1 MIQFIWQCQSSMTLT
16 YSKLAKPWREKI
28 FYEVV
33 IYHIL
38 FDDLIVLML

>member
-1 MIQFIWQCQSSMTLT
+1 MIQFIWQWQSSTILT

-38 FDDLIVLML
+38 FDDLIDLEL